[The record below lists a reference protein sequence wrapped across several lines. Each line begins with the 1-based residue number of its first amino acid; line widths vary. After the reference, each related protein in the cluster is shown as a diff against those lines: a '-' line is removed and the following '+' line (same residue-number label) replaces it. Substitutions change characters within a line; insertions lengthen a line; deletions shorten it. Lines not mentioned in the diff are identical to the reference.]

1 VPSHSPAPL
10 HAVSSSRR
18 TGALARPAARRL
30 RPTLLAAAMLFAA
43 LGATPANAEAEGSG
57 RVIGV
62 VRSQAT
68 GRPVAGAVVTLRDG
82 PATTTSADGRF
93 AFPDPV
99 PVDGPVRRLEVRAQA
114 PGYGTW
120 TIVGAPLRPGDTVT
134 VEAALRTGPWTH
146 RVLLPEERV
155 PATLA
160 PRAVSTPAD
169 GARPDLTTC
178 TGWGS
183 SLVPPPAIKVLIT
196 DTGQVQTLDLVWYL
210 RHVLP
215 NEWGTTWDAD
225 ALGAGA
231 IAVKT
236 FSWWRSLPGNAY
248 WTGPPC
254 ADISDAYPN
263 QVYDPTWSSAATDQ
277 AVYATLGSVLRRD
290 GVIFVSTYFAG
301 TPGMPCAPI
310 EEGQFE
316 GWMAQWGTKSCA
328 DQGMLWPDVS
338 RVFYQNTT
346 WTYLQ
351 NLLLNPNL
359 EADPL
364 YPFHSVGKTK
374 VERISGNAYQ
384 GGFYL
389 AQKPKRAGQDST
401 VYQQHDF
408 LGTPTSPYHASVAL
422 RCGQE
427 NHVDCQVSVRIT
439 VFEQG
444 GGAHERKKSVILPN
458 DGEWHEYGF
467 NPDPF
472 GVSSVSVRLTT
483 VTKQSIG
490 VDALVL
496 SSPFGG

>member
-1 VPSHSPAPL
+1 MVA
-10 HAVSSSRR
+10 
-18 TGALARPAARRL
+18 ALGV
-30 RPTLLAAAMLFAA
+30 LLAA
-43 LGATPANAEAEGSG
+43 LGASPARASVEASG
-57 RVIGV
+57 RVVGV

-68 GRPVAGAVVTLRDG
+68 GRPVAGASVTLRDG

-93 AFPDPV
+93 AFPEPI
-99 PVDGPVRRLEVRAQA
+99 PTGAPLRRLELLARA
-114 PGYGTW
+114 PGFGTW
-120 TIVGAPLRPGDTVT
+120 TIVGVPLRAGDTVSI
-134 VEAALRTGPWTH
+134 EADLRAKPFTH
-146 RVLLPEERV
+146 RVLLPEERPS
-155 PATLA
+155 PARA
-160 PRAVSTPAD
+160 PRAVTRPAN
-169 GARPDLTTC
+169 GTRPDLTTC

-196 DTGQVQTLDLVWYL
+196 DAGQVETLDLVWYL

-236 FSWWRSLPGNAY
+236 FSWWRTLPGNAY

-277 AVYATLGSVLRRD
+277 AVNATLGSVLRRD

-310 EEGQFE
+310 EDGQFK
-316 GWMAQWGTKSCA
+316 GWMAQWGTKTCA
-328 DQGMLWPDVS
+328 DQGMLWPDVAQ
-338 RVFYQNTT
+338 VFYQNTT

-359 EADPL
+359 EAEPL
-364 YPFHSVGKTK
+364 YPFHLAGKTK
-374 VERISGNAYQ
+374 IDRITGNAFQ
-384 GGFYL
+384 GVAYL
-389 AQKPKRAGQDST
+389 SQKPKRAGQDST

-408 LGTPTSPYHASVAL
+408 LGTPTSAYHAQVAL
-422 RCGQE
+422 RCGPE
-427 NHVDCQVSVRIT
+427 NNVDCQVSVRIT
-439 VFEQG
+439 VFDQG
-444 GGAHERKKSVILPN
+444 GTPYERKKSVTIPN
-458 DGEWHEYGF
+458 DGVWREYGF

-472 GVSSVSVRLTT
+472 GVASVSVRLTT

-496 SSPFGG
+496 SSAFGG